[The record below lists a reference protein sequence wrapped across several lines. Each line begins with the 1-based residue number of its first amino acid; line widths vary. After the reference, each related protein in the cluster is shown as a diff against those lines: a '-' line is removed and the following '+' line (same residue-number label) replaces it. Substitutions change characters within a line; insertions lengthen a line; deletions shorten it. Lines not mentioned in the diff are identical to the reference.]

1 MSVLA
6 QWPGMNCE
14 RCGVDASLTHRDV
27 DGFAYYLCEA
37 CISGWDAVWSPSPNG
52 SDDTRSPAR

>member
-1 MSVLA
+1 
-6 QWPGMNCE
+6 MNCE